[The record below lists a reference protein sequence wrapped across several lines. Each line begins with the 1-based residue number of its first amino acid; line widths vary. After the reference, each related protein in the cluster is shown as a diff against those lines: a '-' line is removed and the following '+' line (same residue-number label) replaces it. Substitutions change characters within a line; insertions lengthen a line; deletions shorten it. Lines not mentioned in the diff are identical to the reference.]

1 MTKFLQN
8 TPVDNERALAYE
20 VAAREPYKPMQK
32 KSGKWLADWRDE
44 HGKRHRK
51 AFKTKARAAA
61 YQKRQFQAAS
71 SKKAR
76 A

>member
-1 MTKFLQN
+1 
-8 TPVDNERALAYE
+8 
-20 VAAREPYKPMQK
+20 MQK

>member
-1 MTKFLQN
+1 
-8 TPVDNERALAYE
+8 
-20 VAAREPYKPMQK
+20 MQK

-51 AFKTKARAAA
+51 AFKTKAHAAA
-61 YQKRQFQAAS
+61 FQKKQLAAVS